1 MLVVNRIEDR
11 RGGRETMS
19 STPAP
24 PRSPRDDEIDVFGL
38 SHQGKVR
45 KDNQDRFLLA
55 TIHKRVDVV
64 ASNLNATERL
74 LSGEQRLAY
83 LAMIADGVGGGTGG
97 AEASATTLE
106 TVMQY
111 VNDSMLV
118 YYGASADE
126 AEFAELLQAAAM
138 RAHEAV
144 LSRRAERGVTGTMAT
159 TLTLFIGVWPTYY
172 LLQLGD
178 SRYYV
183 WRNGKLR
190 QVTRDQTLAQDLV
203 DDGVMTR
210 AAAAKTPMA
219 NVLSSAIGGDTTVP
233 VVTRLQANWQNV
245 HLLCSDGLTRH
256 VSDERIAEVLG
267 SMTTAKQAC
276 EQLLQEALDAGGT
289 DNITIIIGHTI
300 PKDPV

>member
-1 MLVVNRIEDR
+1 MS
-11 RGGRETMS
+11 TMALS
-19 STPAP
+19 QRA
-24 PRSPRDDEIDVFGL
+24 PRDDEIEVFGL
-38 SHQGKVR
+38 SHIGKVR
-45 KDNQDRFLLA
+45 KSNQDRFLIA
-55 TIHKRVDVV
+55 TIHKRVNVV
-64 ASNLNATERL
+64 TSNLEDTERL
-74 LSGEQRLAY
+74 PQGEQRLAY

-97 AEASATTLE
+97 ADASTTTLE

-118 YYGASADE
+118 YYGAHADGD
-126 AEFAELLQAAAM
+126 EFTELLQAAAM

-144 LSRRAERGVTGTMAT
+144 LNRRREQGILGTMAT

-183 WRNGKLR
+183 WREGRLR

-219 NVLSSAIGGDTTVP
+219 NVLSSAIGGDTTTP
-233 VVTRLQANWQNV
+233 VVTRLHSDWHNV
-245 HLLCSDGLTRH
+245 HFICSDGLTRH

-267 SMTTAKQAC
+267 SMTSAKQAS
-276 EQLLQEALDAGGT
+276 ELLLQDALDGGGT
-289 DNITIIIGHTI
+289 DNITIIIGRAQ
-300 PKDPV
+300 PREPA